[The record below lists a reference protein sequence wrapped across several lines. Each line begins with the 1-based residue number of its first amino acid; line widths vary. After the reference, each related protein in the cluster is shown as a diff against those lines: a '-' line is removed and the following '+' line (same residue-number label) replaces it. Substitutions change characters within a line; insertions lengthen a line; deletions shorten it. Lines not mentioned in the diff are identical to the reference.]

1 MPLMPCATGLAHGP
15 THFFS
20 VFSTHVPEFHPGF
33 TSCGQML
40 LLALPLSYRSLQRS
54 LISPLLALPPSPH
67 PCGVRKMKWVKSGQ
81 FQGFAEQEFLLQRFR
96 GCSGAAA
103 ALTPAMLGWRISLSP
118 LEHLCRARGEFLQVP
133 TLHLL
138 VYNDSKV
145 VVLQDAGELP
155 KAVLQAD
162 LNRTKRDI
170 ERFTSPGNGWALISG
185 EIPCQG
191 LAPGVKSSHI

>member
-1 MPLMPCATGLAHGP
+1 MWPNAAFGLAP
-15 THFFS
+15 ELQK
-20 VFSTHVPEFHPGF
+20 STEIPNFPLACFAPLPSSLWCQEDEMGEEWAVPGLCRAGIPPAEVQGLLRCS
-33 TSCGQML
+33 SCTDTCHAGL
-40 LLALPLSYRSLQRS
+40 EDFPF
-54 LISPLLALPPSPH
+54 PS
-67 PCGVRKMKWVKSGQ
+67 Q
-81 FQGFAEQEFLLQRFR
+81 
-96 GCSGAAA
+96 
-103 ALTPAMLGWRISLSP
+103 
-118 LEHLCRARGEFLQVP
+118 HLCRARGEFLQVP